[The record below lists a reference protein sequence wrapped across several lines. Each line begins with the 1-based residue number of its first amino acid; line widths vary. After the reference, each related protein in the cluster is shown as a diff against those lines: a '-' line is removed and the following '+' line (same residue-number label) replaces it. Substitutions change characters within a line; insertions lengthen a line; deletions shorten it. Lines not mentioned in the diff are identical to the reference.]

1 MAQPRASRMRILSCR
16 RAAFEMSSKDARLTN
31 PASSSAHV
39 MFTSCSPQDRQRGS
53 LFSIAILMLGSFE
66 ICRNGSFIPE
76 RGTPVTVAE
85 RKRSPGKSRRWR
97 GLSRFPSLRTS
108 LAYFRDLPHQVFRL
122 RRCAKQVHSP
132 PVPNAYASS
141 VTTGVTSKFSVGGGE
156 AVVHSSPLAPHGLG
170 PTTGPYRA
178 DQIK

>member
-31 PASSSAHV
+31 PASCSAHV

-53 LFSIAILMLGSFE
+53 LFSIAVLMLESFE
-66 ICRNGSFIPE
+66 ICRNGSFIPA

-85 RKRSPGKSRRWR
+85 R
-97 GLSRFPSLRTS
+97 RTS

-122 RRCAKQVHSP
+122 RRHSTQTH
-132 PVPNAYASS
+132 SS
-141 VTTGVTSKFSVGGGE
+141 VCQMRMLL
-156 AVVHSSPLAPHGLG
+156 P
-170 PTTGPYRA
+170 
-178 DQIK
+178 